1 VSDQAQQIIDYLVRD
16 VMRRPEAKI
25 DENTP
30 LVSSGLIDSLALID
44 IVQKLEDITQ
54 TRIPAGKLRAK
65 DLDTV
70 QLMLNA
76 VQRVGKPRPPRP

>member
-1 VSDQAQQIIDYLVRD
+1 MSDQAQQIIDYLVQD

-54 TRIPAGKLRAK
+54 TRIPAGKLQAK

>member
-1 VSDQAQQIIDYLVRD
+1 MSDQAQQIIDYLVRD

-44 IVQKLEDITQ
+44 IVQKLEEITQ
-54 TRIPAGKLRAK
+54 TRIPAGKLQAK

>member
-1 VSDQAQQIIDYLVRD
+1 MSDQAQQIIDYLVRD

-54 TRIPAGKLRAK
+54 TRIPAGKLQAK

>member
-1 VSDQAQQIIDYLVRD
+1 MSDQTQQIIDYLVRD

-54 TRIPAGKLRAK
+54 TRIPAGKLQAK

>member
-16 VMRRPEAKI
+16 VMRHPEAKI

-54 TRIPAGKLRAK
+54 TRIPAGKLQAK